1 MIYIND
7 MPTAVQSIAKMFAD
21 DTKLFARSDAVA
33 DMTATQKDLDSLCD
47 CSEDLQLLFHPQKC
61 EVLKLG

>member
-1 MIYIND
+1 
-7 MPTAVQSIAKMFAD
+7 MFAD

-47 CSEDLQLLFHPQKC
+47 WSEDLQLLFHPQKC
-61 EVLKLG
+61 KVLKLG